1 MATGHSIAQ
10 HSLRGGGG
18 PGTPPAAEEARAR
31 PLFTWFALIAR
42 GSTGF
47 HEEGASLGKSVQ
59 MHHPLPPQASPGRGW
74 NDKQGISIQ
83 MWRRGRLGATGSKA
97 AHAGE
102 AGGQWAGYS
111 REMSTRTGRG
121 GHVRPRTW
129 EGLGV
134 ARSQDKR
141 PLEGQGIITGP

>member
-10 HSLRGGGG
+10 HSLRGGEGQGLPRQQKRPEQG
-18 PGTPPAAEEARAR
+18 PCSHGLLLLPEA
-31 PLFTWFALIAR
+31 
-42 GSTGF
+42 
-47 HEEGASLGKSVQ
+47 
-59 MHHPLPPQASPGRGW
+59 PQASVKKVLAWGRAYRCTTLSLCRLAQ
-74 NDKQGISIQ
+74 QGISIQ
-83 MWRRGRLGATGSKA
+83 MWRRGRLGAAGSKA

-102 AGGQWAGYS
+102 DMQEASGQDV
-111 REMSTRTGRG
+111 REMHVRTGRG

-129 EGLGV
+129 EGLGL